1 MTTALVWGAHGGMG
15 RALLSEL
22 AAAGYTVIA
31 LSRHT
36 EGLTN
41 LTPHIVEADPTQ
53 PRDLPRAMLEV
64 SHITTQVEAWVYA
77 VGDIASVRVADTP
90 PETFDRIMA
99 ANLLGAF
106 YAYHH
111 SLPLLTEQANV
122 VFIGAVSERMR
133 LPGLAAYAAAKAGL
147 EAFVETLTKEEQRKR
162 KVLLVRPG
170 AVNTP
175 FWQKVPFRM
184 PANAL
189 APAALAHTVVQAM
202 QAGQTGVLNVGG

>member
-1 MTTALVWGAHGGMG
+1 MSNALIWGAHGGMG
-15 RALLSEL
+15 RALLAEL
-22 AAAGYTVIA
+22 TTAGYTPIA
-31 LSRHT
+31 LSRQAD
-36 EGLTN
+36 GLTG
-41 LTPHIVEADPTQ
+41 LTPHVVEVDPTQ
-53 PRDLPRAMLEV
+53 PHTLPRAMLEI
-64 SHITTQVEAWVYA
+64 SHITTHVNAWVYS
-77 VGDIASVRVADTP
+77 VGDIASVRVADMS
-90 PETFDRIMA
+90 PETFDRILA

-106 YAYHH
+106 YAYHY

-147 EAFVETLTKEEQRKR
+147 EAFVETLAKEEQRKR

-175 FWQKVPFRM
+175 FWHKVPFRM

-189 APAALAHTVVQAM
+189 TPAALAQTIVQAM

>member
-1 MTTALVWGAHGGMG
+1 MTTALIWGAQGGIG
-15 RALLSEL
+15 RALVTALST
-22 AAAGYTVIA
+22 AGHTVIA
-31 LSRHT
+31 VSRHT
-36 EGLTN
+36 APLAE
-41 LTPHIVEADPTQ
+41 LTPHVIEADPTQ
-53 PRDLPRAMLEV
+53 PRDLPRAMLEI
-64 SHITTQVEAWVYA
+64 SHIATSVEVWVYS
-77 VGDIASVRVADTP
+77 VGDIASVRVADMP
-90 PETFDRIMA
+90 PATFDRILS

-111 SLPLLTEQANV
+111 SLPLLTDQASV

-147 EAFVETLTKEEQRKR
+147 EAFVETLVKEEQRKR

-175 FWQKVPFRM
+175 FWHKVPFRM

-189 APAALAHTVVQAM
+189 APAALAQTIVQAV
-202 QAGQTGVLNVGG
+202 QAGQTGVLNVA